1 MLVRLGV
8 VACLFWLHFAYATTL
23 KIINIVP
30 FGSSSVKIL
39 FNQEVKKFKEVSLKN
54 FKSYLELEAILTIP
68 KKHYQFSKQS
78 SITIAQF
85 SPKLARVVISHAPK
99 MTYEVKILKDKLYVS
114 IVEKKPLVRH
124 QMAPKPPKHHA
135 LKHPTPKPA
144 PKSIKKEAKEK
155 TPIKHAHSKHAHSPL
170 NERSAKK
177 EIPKKEIPKKEI
189 LKKEIL
195 KKEILKKEIPKK
207 EILKKEIPKKEILK
221 KEIPKKEIPKKEI
234 LKKEIL
240 KKEIL
245 KKEILKKEIP
255 KKEILKKEIPKKEI
269 LKKEIPKKEIPK
281 KEILKKEIPKKEILK
296 KEILKKEI
304 LKKEIPKKEILKK
317 EIPKK
322 EAENESKNQVFIA
335 EKNDTFIKTK
345 RKKHKKIVLDAGHGG
360 KDCGAMSANL
370 VCEKDIVLEVVKF
383 LHKELKK
390 RGYSVLLTRDKDIYI
405 DLVGRTE
412 LANRKSADLFISV
425 HANSIPK
432 HSTSNAHGIETYFL
446 STARSERARKVA
458 EQENKDDVNLM
469 DYFSKSLLLNSLNTQ
484 RLIVSNKLA
493 IDVQYGMLQS
503 IRKNYPDVV
512 DGGVREG
519 PFWVLAGALMPSILI
534 EIGYNSHAIESKR
547 IQSKPYQ
554 KILAK
559 GIADGI
565 DSFFSKND

>member
-30 FGSSSVKIL
+30 FGSSSVKMV
-39 FNQEVKKFKEVSLKN
+39 FNQEIKKFKEVSLKN
-54 FKSYLELEAILTIP
+54 FKSYLELEAVLTIP

-124 QMAPKPPKHHA
+124 KMAPKPPKHHA
-135 LKHPTPKPA
+135 LKHPTPKPT
-144 PKSIKKEAKEK
+144 PKPIKKETKEK
-155 TPIKHAHSKHAHSPL
+155 TPTKHARSKHTHSPL
-170 NERSAKK
+170 NERSV
-177 EIPKKEIPKKEI
+177 
-189 LKKEIL
+189 
-195 KKEILKKEIPKK
+195 
-207 EILKKEIPKKEILK
+207 
-221 KEIPKKEIPKKEI
+221 
-234 LKKEIL
+234 
-240 KKEIL
+240 
-245 KKEILKKEIP
+245 
-255 KKEILKKEIPKKEI
+255 
-269 LKKEIPKKEIPK
+269 
-281 KEILKKEIPKKEILK
+281 
-296 KEILKKEI
+296 
-304 LKKEIPKKEILKK
+304 KK

-322 EAENESKNQVFIA
+322 EAENESKNQVFIT

-412 LANRKSADLFISV
+412 LANKKSADLFISV

-432 HSTSNAHGIETYFL
+432 RSTSNAHGIETYFL

-503 IRKNYPDVV
+503 VRKNYPDVV

>member
-85 SPKLARVVISHAPK
+85 SPKLARVVISHALK

-114 IVEKKPLVRH
+114 IVEKKPLIRH
-124 QMAPKPPKHHA
+124 QMAPKPPKHRTLKHQTPHYA

-144 PKSIKKEAKEK
+144 PKSIKKEAKEVKEK
-155 TPIKHAHSKHAHSPL
+155 TPTKHAHSKHVHSQW
-170 NERSAKK
+170 NERGAKK

-189 LKKEIL
+189 
-195 KKEILKKEIPKK
+195 P
-207 EILKKEIPKKEILK
+207 K

-234 LKKEIL
+234 
-240 KKEIL
+240 
-245 KKEILKKEIP
+245 P
-255 KKEILKKEIPKKEI
+255 
-269 LKKEIPKKEIPK
+269 
-281 KEILKKEIPKKEILK
+281 
-296 KEILKKEI
+296 
-304 LKKEIPKKEILKK
+304 KK

-335 EKNDTFIKTK
+335 EKNDASIKTK
-345 RKKHKKIVLDAGHGG
+345 HKKHKKIVLDAGHGG

-390 RGYSVLLTRDKDIYI
+390 RGYNVLLTRDKDIYI
-405 DLVGRTE
+405 DLVARTE
-412 LANRKSADLFISV
+412 LANKKNADLFISV

-432 HSTSNAHGIETYFL
+432 RSTSNAHGIETYFL

-458 EQENKDDVNLM
+458 EQENKDNVNLM

>member
-8 VACLFWLHFAYATTL
+8 VACLFWLHYAYATTL

-54 FKSYLELEAILTIP
+54 FKSYLELEAVLTIP

-135 LKHPTPKPA
+135 LKHQTPKHA
-144 PKSIKKEAKEK
+144 PKPIKKEAKEIKEAKEK
-155 TPIKHAHSKHAHSPL
+155 TSIKHAHSKHAHSPL

-195 KKEILKKEIPKK
+195 KKET
-207 EILKKEIPKKEILK
+207 
-221 KEIPKKEIPKKEI
+221 
-234 LKKEIL
+234 
-240 KKEIL
+240 
-245 KKEILKKEIP
+245 
-255 KKEILKKEIPKKEI
+255 
-269 LKKEIPKKEIPK
+269 
-281 KEILKKEIPKKEILK
+281 
-296 KEILKKEI
+296 
-304 LKKEIPKKEILKK
+304 
-317 EIPKK
+317 
-322 EAENESKNQVFIA
+322 ENESKNQVFIA
-335 EKNDTFIKTK
+335 EKNDTLIKTK

>member
-1 MLVRLGV
+1 M
-8 VACLFWLHFAYATTL
+8 HFAYATTL

-30 FGSSSVKIL
+30 FGSSSVKIS
-39 FNQEVKKFKEVSLKN
+39 FNQEIKKFKEVSLKN

-114 IVEKKPLVRH
+114 IVEKKPLSRH

-144 PKSIKKEAKEK
+144 PKSIKKEAKEVKEK
-155 TPIKHAHSKHAHSPL
+155 TPTKHARSKHAHSQW

-189 LKKEIL
+189 
-195 KKEILKKEIPKK
+195 P
-207 EILKKEIPKKEILK
+207 K

-234 LKKEIL
+234 
-240 KKEIL
+240 
-245 KKEILKKEIP
+245 
-255 KKEILKKEIPKKEI
+255 
-269 LKKEIPKKEIPK
+269 
-281 KEILKKEIPKKEILK
+281 
-296 KEILKKEI
+296 
-304 LKKEIPKKEILKK
+304 
-317 EIPKK
+317 PKK
-322 EAENESKNQVFIA
+322 EAENEGKNQVFIA
-335 EKNDTFIKTK
+335 EKNDAFIKTK

-405 DLVGRTE
+405 DLVARTE
-412 LANRKSADLFISV
+412 LANKKSADLFISV

-432 HSTSNAHGIETYFL
+432 RSTSNAHGIETYFL

-458 EQENKDDVNLM
+458 EQENKDNVNLM

-503 IRKNYPDVV
+503 VRKNYPDVV

>member
-30 FGSSSVKIL
+30 FGSSSVRIS

-78 SITIAQF
+78 FITIAQF
-85 SPKLARVVISHAPK
+85 SPRLARVVISHAPK

-124 QMAPKPPKHHA
+124 QMALNPPKHHA
-135 LKHPTPKPA
+135 LKHPTPKPMHK
-144 PKSIKKEAKEK
+144 PIKKEIKEAKEK

-177 EIPKKEIPKKEI
+177 EI
-189 LKKEIL
+189 L
-195 KKEILKKEIPKK
+195 
-207 EILKKEIPKKEILK
+207 
-221 KEIPKKEIPKKEI
+221 
-234 LKKEIL
+234 
-240 KKEIL
+240 
-245 KKEILKKEIP
+245 
-255 KKEILKKEIPKKEI
+255 
-269 LKKEIPKKEIPK
+269 
-281 KEILKKEIPKKEILK
+281 
-296 KEILKKEI
+296 
-304 LKKEIPKKEILKK
+304 
-317 EIPKK
+317 KK

-335 EKNDTFIKTK
+335 EKKDTSIKTK

-405 DLVGRTE
+405 DLVARTE
-412 LANRKSADLFISV
+412 LANKKSADLFISV

-534 EIGYNSHAIESKR
+534 EIGYNSHAIESRR

>member
-30 FGSSSVKIL
+30 FGSRSVKIS
-39 FNQEVKKFKEVSLKN
+39 FNQEIKKFKEVSLKN

-114 IVEKKPLVRH
+114 IVEKKPLTRH
-124 QMAPKPPKHHA
+124 QMAPKPPKHRT

-144 PKSIKKEAKEK
+144 PKSIKKEAKEIKEK
-155 TPIKHAHSKHAHSPL
+155 TPTKHARSKHTHSQW
-170 NERSAKK
+170 NERSA
-177 EIPKKEIPKKEI
+177 
-189 LKKEIL
+189 
-195 KKEILKKEIPKK
+195 
-207 EILKKEIPKKEILK
+207 
-221 KEIPKKEIPKKEI
+221 
-234 LKKEIL
+234 
-240 KKEIL
+240 
-245 KKEILKKEIP
+245 
-255 KKEILKKEIPKKEI
+255 
-269 LKKEIPKKEIPK
+269 
-281 KEILKKEIPKKEILK
+281 
-296 KEILKKEI
+296 
-304 LKKEIPKKEILKK
+304 KK

-335 EKNDTFIKTK
+335 EKNDAFIKTK

-405 DLVGRTE
+405 DLVARTE
-412 LANRKSADLFISV
+412 LANKKSADLFISV

-432 HSTSNAHGIETYFL
+432 RSTSNAHGIETYFL

-458 EQENKDDVNLM
+458 EQENKDNVNLM

>member
-8 VACLFWLHFAYATTL
+8 VACLFWLHYAYATTL
-23 KIINIVP
+23 KITNVVP
-30 FGSSSVKIL
+30 FGSSSVKMV
-39 FNQEVKKFKEVSLKN
+39 FNQEIKKFKEVSLKN

-85 SPKLARVVISHAPK
+85 SPKLARVVIGYAPK
-99 MTYEVKILKDKLYVS
+99 MTYEVKILKDKLYIS
-114 IVEKKPLVRH
+114 IMEKKPLIRH
-124 QMAPKPPKHHA
+124 QITPKPPKHQTPRHQ
-135 LKHPTPKPA
+135 TPKPT

-155 TPIKHAHSKHAHSPL
+155 TPTKHAHSKHAHSPL

-177 EIPKKEIPKKEI
+177 EIPKKE
-189 LKKEIL
+189 
-195 KKEILKKEIPKK
+195 
-207 EILKKEIPKKEILK
+207 
-221 KEIPKKEIPKKEI
+221 
-234 LKKEIL
+234 
-240 KKEIL
+240 
-245 KKEILKKEIP
+245 
-255 KKEILKKEIPKKEI
+255 
-269 LKKEIPKKEIPK
+269 
-281 KEILKKEIPKKEILK
+281 
-296 KEILKKEI
+296 
-304 LKKEIPKKEILKK
+304 
-317 EIPKK
+317 
-322 EAENESKNQVFIA
+322 AENESKNQIFIA
-335 EKNDTFIKTK
+335 EKNDTWIKTK

-405 DLVGRTE
+405 DLVARTE
-412 LANRKSADLFISV
+412 LANKKGADLFISV

-432 HSTSNAHGIETYFL
+432 RSTSNAHGIETYFL

-469 DYFSKSLLLNSLNTQ
+469 DYFSKSLFLNSLNTQ

-503 IRKNYPDVV
+503 VRKNYPDVV

>member
-8 VACLFWLHFAYATTL
+8 VACLFWLHFACATTL
-23 KIINIVP
+23 KITNIVP

-99 MTYEVKILKDKLYVS
+99 MTYEIKILKDKLYVS
-114 IVEKKPLVRH
+114 IVEKKPLIRH
-124 QMAPKPPKHHA
+124 QMALKPPKHHA
-135 LKHPTPKPA
+135 LKHTTPKPTHK
-144 PKSIKKEAKEK
+144 PIKKEAKKSKETKEK
-155 TPIKHAHSKHAHSPL
+155 TPTKHAHSKHAHSPL

-177 EIPKKEIPKKEI
+177 EIPKKE
-189 LKKEIL
+189 
-195 KKEILKKEIPKK
+195 
-207 EILKKEIPKKEILK
+207 
-221 KEIPKKEIPKKEI
+221 
-234 LKKEIL
+234 
-240 KKEIL
+240 
-245 KKEILKKEIP
+245 
-255 KKEILKKEIPKKEI
+255 
-269 LKKEIPKKEIPK
+269 
-281 KEILKKEIPKKEILK
+281 
-296 KEILKKEI
+296 
-304 LKKEIPKKEILKK
+304 
-317 EIPKK
+317 
-322 EAENESKNQVFIA
+322 AENEGKNQVFIA

-412 LANRKSADLFISV
+412 LANKKSADLFISV

>member
-8 VACLFWLHFAYATTL
+8 VACLLWLHFAYATTL
-23 KIINIVP
+23 KITNIMP
-30 FGSSSVKIL
+30 FGSSSVKMV
-39 FNQEVKKFKEVSLKN
+39 FNQEVKKFKEVPLKN

-78 SITIAQF
+78 FITIAQF
-85 SPKLARVVISHAPK
+85 SPKLARVVIGYAPK

-114 IVEKKPLVRH
+114 IVEKKPLIRH
-124 QMAPKPPKHHA
+124 QMAPKSPKHHA
-135 LKHPTPKPA
+135 LKHQVPKPTPKP
-144 PKSIKKEAKEK
+144 IKKEAKKTKEK
-155 TPIKHAHSKHAHSPL
+155 TPTKHAHSKQTHSPL
-170 NERSAKK
+170 NERSPKK

-189 LKKEIL
+189 
-195 KKEILKKEIPKK
+195 P
-207 EILKKEIPKKEILK
+207 
-221 KEIPKKEIPKKEI
+221 
-234 LKKEIL
+234 
-240 KKEIL
+240 
-245 KKEILKKEIP
+245 
-255 KKEILKKEIPKKEI
+255 
-269 LKKEIPKKEIPK
+269 
-281 KEILKKEIPKKEILK
+281 
-296 KEILKKEI
+296 
-304 LKKEIPKKEILKK
+304 KK

-322 EAENESKNQVFIA
+322 EAENESKNQIFIT
-335 EKNDTFIKTK
+335 EKNDTWIKTK

-405 DLVGRTE
+405 DLVARTE
-412 LANRKSADLFISV
+412 LANKKSADLFISV

-432 HSTSNAHGIETYFL
+432 RSTSNAHGIETYFL

-469 DYFSKSLLLNSLNTQ
+469 DYFSKSLFLNSLNTQ

-503 IRKNYPDVV
+503 VRKNYPDVV

>member
-8 VACLFWLHFAYATTL
+8 VACLLWLHFAYATTL
-23 KIINIVP
+23 KITNIVP
-30 FGSSSVKIL
+30 FGSSSVKMV
-39 FNQEVKKFKEVSLKN
+39 FNQEIKKFKEVPLKN
-54 FKSYLELEAILTIP
+54 FKSYLELEAVLTIP

-78 SITIAQF
+78 FITIAQF
-85 SPKLARVVISHAPK
+85 SPKLARVVIGYAPK
-99 MTYEVKILKDKLYVS
+99 MTYEIKILKDKLYVS
-114 IVEKKPLVRH
+114 IVEKKPLSRH
-124 QMAPKPPKHHA
+124 QMALKPPKHHA
-135 LKHPTPKPA
+135 LKHTTPKLA
-144 PKSIKKEAKEK
+144 PKSIKKEAKKSKEAKEK
-155 TPIKHAHSKHAHSPL
+155 TPTKHAHSPL
-170 NERSAKK
+170 NERNAKK

-189 LKKEIL
+189 
-195 KKEILKKEIPKK
+195 P
-207 EILKKEIPKKEILK
+207 K

-234 LKKEIL
+234 
-240 KKEIL
+240 
-245 KKEILKKEIP
+245 P
-255 KKEILKKEIPKKEI
+255 
-269 LKKEIPKKEIPK
+269 
-281 KEILKKEIPKKEILK
+281 
-296 KEILKKEI
+296 
-304 LKKEIPKKEILKK
+304 KK

-405 DLVGRTE
+405 DLVARTE
-412 LANRKSADLFISV
+412 LANKKGADLFISV

-432 HSTSNAHGIETYFL
+432 RSTSNAHGIETYFL

-469 DYFSKSLLLNSLNTQ
+469 DYFSKSLFLNSLNTQ

-503 IRKNYPDVV
+503 VRKNYPDVV

>member
-1 MLVRLGV
+1 M
-8 VACLFWLHFAYATTL
+8 WLHFAYATTL
-23 KIINIVP
+23 KITNIVP

-39 FNQEVKKFKEVSLKN
+39 FNQEIKKFKEVPLKN
-54 FKSYLELEAILTIP
+54 FKSYLELEAVLTIP

-78 SITIAQF
+78 FITIAQF
-85 SPKLARVVISHAPK
+85 SPKLVRVVIGYAPK
-99 MTYEVKILKDKLYVS
+99 MTYEIKILKDKLYIS
-114 IVEKKPLVRH
+114 IVEKKPLIRH

-135 LKHPTPKPA
+135 LKHQTSKSTPKP
-144 PKSIKKEAKEK
+144 IKKEAKEAKEK
-155 TPIKHAHSKHAHSPL
+155 TTKHAHSKHAHSPL

-177 EIPKKEIPKKEI
+177 EIPKKE
-189 LKKEIL
+189 
-195 KKEILKKEIPKK
+195 
-207 EILKKEIPKKEILK
+207 
-221 KEIPKKEIPKKEI
+221 
-234 LKKEIL
+234 
-240 KKEIL
+240 
-245 KKEILKKEIP
+245 
-255 KKEILKKEIPKKEI
+255 
-269 LKKEIPKKEIPK
+269 
-281 KEILKKEIPKKEILK
+281 
-296 KEILKKEI
+296 
-304 LKKEIPKKEILKK
+304 
-317 EIPKK
+317 
-322 EAENESKNQVFIA
+322 AENESKNQVFIA
-335 EKNDTFIKTK
+335 EKNDAFSKTK

-405 DLVGRTE
+405 DLVARTE

-432 HSTSNAHGIETYFL
+432 RSTSNAHGIETYFL

>member
-30 FGSSSVKIL
+30 FGSSSVKIS

-114 IVEKKPLVRH
+114 IVEKKPLTRH
-124 QMAPKPPKHHA
+124 QMAPKP
-135 LKHPTPKPA
+135 LKHRTLKHQVLKPA
-144 PKSIKKEAKEK
+144 PKSIKKEAKEAKEK
-155 TPIKHAHSKHAHSPL
+155 TPTKHARSKHAHSQL

-189 LKKEIL
+189 
-195 KKEILKKEIPKK
+195 P
-207 EILKKEIPKKEILK
+207 K

-234 LKKEIL
+234 
-240 KKEIL
+240 
-245 KKEILKKEIP
+245 
-255 KKEILKKEIPKKEI
+255 
-269 LKKEIPKKEIPK
+269 PKKEIP
-281 KEILKKEIPKKEILK
+281 
-296 KEILKKEI
+296 
-304 LKKEIPKKEILKK
+304 KK

-335 EKNDTFIKTK
+335 EKNDAFIKPQ

-412 LANRKSADLFISV
+412 LANKKSADLFISV

-432 HSTSNAHGIETYFL
+432 RSTSNAHGIETYFL

-503 IRKNYPDVV
+503 VRKNYPDVV

>member
-8 VACLFWLHFAYATTL
+8 VACLLWLHFACATTL

-30 FGSSSVKIL
+30 FGSSSVKIS
-39 FNQEVKKFKEVSLKN
+39 FNQEVKKFKEVPLKN

-78 SITIAQF
+78 FITIAQF
-85 SPKLARVVISHAPK
+85 SPKLARVVIGYAPK
-99 MTYEVKILKDKLYVS
+99 MTYEIKILKDKLYVS
-114 IVEKKPLVRH
+114 IVEKKPLARH
-124 QMAPKPPKHHA
+124 QMVLKPPKHHA
-135 LKHPTPKPA
+135 LKHTTPKPTPKP
-144 PKSIKKEAKEK
+144 IKKEAKKSKETKEK

-189 LKKEIL
+189 
-195 KKEILKKEIPKK
+195 
-207 EILKKEIPKKEILK
+207 
-221 KEIPKKEIPKKEI
+221 
-234 LKKEIL
+234 
-240 KKEIL
+240 
-245 KKEILKKEIP
+245 
-255 KKEILKKEIPKKEI
+255 
-269 LKKEIPKKEIPK
+269 
-281 KEILKKEIPKKEILK
+281 
-296 KEILKKEI
+296 
-304 LKKEIPKKEILKK
+304 
-317 EIPKK
+317 PKK

-335 EKNDTFIKTK
+335 EKNDAFIKTK

-405 DLVGRTE
+405 DLVARTE
-412 LANRKSADLFISV
+412 LANKKGADLFISV

>member
-30 FGSSSVKIL
+30 FGSSSVKIS

-78 SITIAQF
+78 FITIAQF

-99 MTYEVKILKDKLYVS
+99 MTYEVKVLKDKLYVS
-114 IVEKKPLVRH
+114 VVEKKPLIRH
-124 QMAPKPPKHHA
+124 QMAPKTPKHHA

-155 TPIKHAHSKHAHSPL
+155 TLIKHARSKHVHSPL
-170 NERSAKK
+170 NERSA
-177 EIPKKEIPKKEI
+177 
-189 LKKEIL
+189 
-195 KKEILKKEIPKK
+195 
-207 EILKKEIPKKEILK
+207 
-221 KEIPKKEIPKKEI
+221 KKEI

-245 KKEILKKEIP
+245 KKEILKKEI
-255 KKEILKKEIPKKEI
+255 LKKEV
-269 LKKEIPKKEIPK
+269 
-281 KEILKKEIPKKEILK
+281 
-296 KEILKKEI
+296 
-304 LKKEIPKKEILKK
+304 
-317 EIPKK
+317 
-322 EAENESKNQVFIA
+322 ENESKNQVFIA
-335 EKNDTFIKTK
+335 EKNDAFIKTK

-390 RGYSVLLTRDKDIYI
+390 RGYSVLLTRDKDVYI
-405 DLVGRTE
+405 DLVARTE

-432 HSTSNAHGIETYFL
+432 RSTSNAHGIETYFL

-469 DYFSKSLLLNSLNTQ
+469 DYFSKSLFLNSLNTQ

>member
-23 KIINIVP
+23 KITNIVP
-30 FGSSSVKIL
+30 FGSSSVKVV
-39 FNQEVKKFKEVSLKN
+39 FNQEIKKFKEVPLKN
-54 FKSYLELEAILTIP
+54 FKSYLELEAVLTIP

-78 SITIAQF
+78 FITIAQF
-85 SPKLARVVISHAPK
+85 SPKLARVVIGYAPK
-99 MTYEVKILKDKLYVS
+99 MTYEIKILKDKLYVS
-114 IVEKKPLVRH
+114 IVEKKPLARH
-124 QMAPKPPKHHA
+124 QMVLKPPKHHA
-135 LKHPTPKPA
+135 LKHTTPKPTPKP
-144 PKSIKKEAKEK
+144 IKKEAKKSKETKEK

-189 LKKEIL
+189 
-195 KKEILKKEIPKK
+195 P
-207 EILKKEIPKKEILK
+207 K

-234 LKKEIL
+234 
-240 KKEIL
+240 
-245 KKEILKKEIP
+245 P
-255 KKEILKKEIPKKEI
+255 
-269 LKKEIPKKEIPK
+269 KKEIPKKEIPK
-281 KEILKKEIPKKEILK
+281 KE
-296 KEILKKEI
+296 
-304 LKKEIPKKEILKK
+304 
-317 EIPKK
+317 
-322 EAENESKNQVFIA
+322 AENEGKNPIFIA
-335 EKNDTFIKTK
+335 EKNETLIKTK

-405 DLVGRTE
+405 DLVARTE

-503 IRKNYPDVV
+503 VRKNYPDVV

>member
-1 MLVRLGV
+1 M
-8 VACLFWLHFAYATTL
+8 HFAYATTL

-114 IVEKKPLVRH
+114 IVEKKPLIRH
-124 QMAPKPPKHHA
+124 QMALKPPKHHA
-135 LKHPTPKPA
+135 LKHQTPKPV
-144 PKSIKKEAKEK
+144 PKSIKKEAKKSKETKEK
-155 TPIKHAHSKHAHSPL
+155 TPIKHVHSKHAHSPL
-170 NERSAKK
+170 NERSA
-177 EIPKKEIPKKEI
+177 
-189 LKKEIL
+189 
-195 KKEILKKEIPKK
+195 
-207 EILKKEIPKKEILK
+207 
-221 KEIPKKEIPKKEI
+221 
-234 LKKEIL
+234 
-240 KKEIL
+240 
-245 KKEILKKEIP
+245 
-255 KKEILKKEIPKKEI
+255 
-269 LKKEIPKKEIPK
+269 
-281 KEILKKEIPKKEILK
+281 
-296 KEILKKEI
+296 
-304 LKKEIPKKEILKK
+304 KK

-503 IRKNYPDVV
+503 VRKNYPDVV

>member
-8 VACLFWLHFAYATTL
+8 VACLLWLHFAYATTL
-23 KIINIVP
+23 KITNIVP
-30 FGSSSVKIL
+30 FGSSSVKVV
-39 FNQEVKKFKEVSLKN
+39 FNQEIKKFKEVSLKN

-135 LKHPTPKPA
+135 LKHQVLKPA
-144 PKSIKKEAKEK
+144 PKSIKKEIKETKEK
-155 TPIKHAHSKHAHSPL
+155 TPTKHARSKHAHPPL
-170 NERSAKK
+170 NERSA
-177 EIPKKEIPKKEI
+177 
-189 LKKEIL
+189 
-195 KKEILKKEIPKK
+195 
-207 EILKKEIPKKEILK
+207 
-221 KEIPKKEIPKKEI
+221 
-234 LKKEIL
+234 
-240 KKEIL
+240 
-245 KKEILKKEIP
+245 
-255 KKEILKKEIPKKEI
+255 
-269 LKKEIPKKEIPK
+269 
-281 KEILKKEIPKKEILK
+281 
-296 KEILKKEI
+296 
-304 LKKEIPKKEILKK
+304 KK

-335 EKNDTFIKTK
+335 EKNDAFIKTK

-412 LANRKSADLFISV
+412 LANKKGADLFISV

-503 IRKNYPDVV
+503 VRKNYPDVV

-554 KILAK
+554 KILAN

>member
-1 MLVRLGV
+1 M
-8 VACLFWLHFAYATTL
+8 HFAYATTL

-30 FGSSSVKIL
+30 FGSSSVKIS
-39 FNQEVKKFKEVSLKN
+39 FNQEIKKFKEVSLKN

-99 MTYEVKILKDKLYVS
+99 MTYEIKILKDKLYVS
-114 IVEKKPLVRH
+114 IVEKKPLAKH
-124 QMAPKPPKHHA
+124 QMVPKPPKHHA
-135 LKHPTPKPA
+135 LKHPTSKPA
-144 PKSIKKEAKEK
+144 PKSIKKEAKEVKEK
-155 TPIKHAHSKHAHSPL
+155 TPTKHARSKHTHSPL

-177 EIPKKEIPKKEI
+177 EI
-189 LKKEIL
+189 L
-195 KKEILKKEIPKK
+195 
-207 EILKKEIPKKEILK
+207 
-221 KEIPKKEIPKKEI
+221 
-234 LKKEIL
+234 
-240 KKEIL
+240 
-245 KKEILKKEIP
+245 
-255 KKEILKKEIPKKEI
+255 
-269 LKKEIPKKEIPK
+269 
-281 KEILKKEIPKKEILK
+281 
-296 KEILKKEI
+296 
-304 LKKEIPKKEILKK
+304 
-317 EIPKK
+317 KK
-322 EAENESKNQVFIA
+322 EAENEGKNQVFIA
-335 EKNDTFIKTK
+335 EKNDAFIKTK

-405 DLVGRTE
+405 DLVARTE
-412 LANRKSADLFISV
+412 LANKKSADLFISV

-432 HSTSNAHGIETYFL
+432 RSTSNAHGIETYFL

-458 EQENKDDVNLM
+458 EQENKDNVNLM

>member
-1 MLVRLGV
+1 M
-8 VACLFWLHFAYATTL
+8 HFAYATTL

-30 FGSSSVKIL
+30 FGSSSVKIS
-39 FNQEVKKFKEVSLKN
+39 FNQEIKKFKEVSLKN

-85 SPKLARVVISHAPK
+85 NPKLARVVISHAPK

-114 IVEKKPLVRH
+114 IVEKKPLTRH

-135 LKHPTPKPA
+135 LKYPTPKPA
-144 PKSIKKEAKEK
+144 PKSIKKEAKEIKEK
-155 TPIKHAHSKHAHSPL
+155 TPTKHARSKHVHSQW
-170 NERSAKK
+170 NERSA
-177 EIPKKEIPKKEI
+177 
-189 LKKEIL
+189 
-195 KKEILKKEIPKK
+195 
-207 EILKKEIPKKEILK
+207 
-221 KEIPKKEIPKKEI
+221 
-234 LKKEIL
+234 
-240 KKEIL
+240 
-245 KKEILKKEIP
+245 
-255 KKEILKKEIPKKEI
+255 
-269 LKKEIPKKEIPK
+269 
-281 KEILKKEIPKKEILK
+281 
-296 KEILKKEI
+296 
-304 LKKEIPKKEILKK
+304 KK

-335 EKNDTFIKTK
+335 EKNDASIKTK

-405 DLVGRTE
+405 DLVARTE
-412 LANRKSADLFISV
+412 LANKKSADLFISV

-432 HSTSNAHGIETYFL
+432 RSTSNAHGIETYFL

-458 EQENKDDVNLM
+458 EQENKDNVNLM

-503 IRKNYPDVV
+503 VRKNYPDVV

>member
-8 VACLFWLHFAYATTL
+8 VACLLWLHFACATTL

-30 FGSSSVKIL
+30 FGSSSVKIV

-85 SPKLARVVISHAPK
+85 SSKLARVVISHAPK

-124 QMAPKPPKHHA
+124 QMVPKPPKHHT
-135 LKHPTPKPA
+135 LKHQVLKPA
-144 PKSIKKEAKEK
+144 PKSIKREAKEAKEK
-155 TPIKHAHSKHAHSPL
+155 TPTKHARSKHAHPPL
-170 NERSAKK
+170 NERRAKK

-189 LKKEIL
+189 
-195 KKEILKKEIPKK
+195 
-207 EILKKEIPKKEILK
+207 
-221 KEIPKKEIPKKEI
+221 PKKEIP
-234 LKKEIL
+234 
-240 KKEIL
+240 
-245 KKEILKKEIP
+245 
-255 KKEILKKEIPKKEI
+255 
-269 LKKEIPKKEIPK
+269 
-281 KEILKKEIPKKEILK
+281 
-296 KEILKKEI
+296 
-304 LKKEIPKKEILKK
+304 KK

-335 EKNDTFIKTK
+335 EKNDTFIKIK

-405 DLVGRTE
+405 DLVARTE
-412 LANRKSADLFISV
+412 LANKKSADLFISV

>member
-1 MLVRLGV
+1 M
-8 VACLFWLHFAYATTL
+8 HFAYATTL

-30 FGSSSVKIL
+30 FGSSSVKIS
-39 FNQEVKKFKEVSLKN
+39 FNQEIKKFKEVSLKN

-114 IVEKKPLVRH
+114 IVEKKPLSRH

-135 LKHPTPKPA
+135 LKHQAPKHA

-155 TPIKHAHSKHAHSPL
+155 TPTKPTKHACSKHAHSQW

-177 EIPKKEIPKKEI
+177 EIPKKEIP
-189 LKKEIL
+189 
-195 KKEILKKEIPKK
+195 
-207 EILKKEIPKKEILK
+207 
-221 KEIPKKEIPKKEI
+221 
-234 LKKEIL
+234 
-240 KKEIL
+240 
-245 KKEILKKEIP
+245 
-255 KKEILKKEIPKKEI
+255 
-269 LKKEIPKKEIPK
+269 
-281 KEILKKEIPKKEILK
+281 
-296 KEILKKEI
+296 
-304 LKKEIPKKEILKK
+304 KK

-405 DLVGRTE
+405 DLVARTE
-412 LANRKSADLFISV
+412 LANKKSADLFISV

-432 HSTSNAHGIETYFL
+432 RSTSNAHGIETYFL

-458 EQENKDDVNLM
+458 EQENKDNVNLM

-503 IRKNYPDVV
+503 VRKNYPDVV

>member
-1 MLVRLGV
+1 M
-8 VACLFWLHFAYATTL
+8 HFAYATTL

-30 FGSSSVKIL
+30 FGSSSVKIS
-39 FNQEVKKFKEVSLKN
+39 FNQEIKKFKEVSLKN

-85 SPKLARVVISHAPK
+85 NPKLARVVISHAPK

-114 IVEKKPLVRH
+114 IVEKKPLSRH
-124 QMAPKPPKHHA
+124 QMAPKPPKHQT
-135 LKHPTPKPA
+135 LKHQAPKPA
-144 PKSIKKEAKEK
+144 PKSIKKEAKEAKEK
-155 TPIKHAHSKHAHSPL
+155 TPTKHARSKHTHSQL
-170 NERSAKK
+170 NERSA
-177 EIPKKEIPKKEI
+177 
-189 LKKEIL
+189 
-195 KKEILKKEIPKK
+195 
-207 EILKKEIPKKEILK
+207 
-221 KEIPKKEIPKKEI
+221 
-234 LKKEIL
+234 
-240 KKEIL
+240 
-245 KKEILKKEIP
+245 
-255 KKEILKKEIPKKEI
+255 
-269 LKKEIPKKEIPK
+269 
-281 KEILKKEIPKKEILK
+281 
-296 KEILKKEI
+296 
-304 LKKEIPKKEILKK
+304 KK

-345 RKKHKKIVLDAGHGG
+345 HKKHKKIVLDAGHGG

-405 DLVGRTE
+405 DLVARTE
-412 LANRKSADLFISV
+412 LANKKSADLFISV

-432 HSTSNAHGIETYFL
+432 RSTSNAHGIETYFL

-458 EQENKDDVNLM
+458 EQENKDNVNLM

-503 IRKNYPDVV
+503 VRKNYPDVV

>member
-30 FGSSSVKIL
+30 FGSSSVKIS
-39 FNQEVKKFKEVSLKN
+39 FNQEIKKFKEVSLKN
-54 FKSYLELEAILTIP
+54 FKSYLEIEAILTIP

-85 SPKLARVVISHAPK
+85 SPKLVRVVISHAPK

-114 IVEKKPLVRH
+114 IVEKKPLTRH
-124 QMAPKPPKHHA
+124 QIAPKPPKHHA
-135 LKHPTPKPA
+135 LKHPTPKLA
-144 PKSIKKEAKEK
+144 PKSIKKEVKEIKEK
-155 TPIKHAHSKHAHSPL
+155 TPTKHARSKHTHSQL
-170 NERSAKK
+170 NERSTKK

-189 LKKEIL
+189 
-195 KKEILKKEIPKK
+195 P
-207 EILKKEIPKKEILK
+207 K
-221 KEIPKKEIPKKEI
+221 KEIPKKEIP
-234 LKKEIL
+234 
-240 KKEIL
+240 
-245 KKEILKKEIP
+245 
-255 KKEILKKEIPKKEI
+255 
-269 LKKEIPKKEIPK
+269 
-281 KEILKKEIPKKEILK
+281 
-296 KEILKKEI
+296 
-304 LKKEIPKKEILKK
+304 KK

-405 DLVGRTE
+405 DLVARTE
-412 LANRKSADLFISV
+412 LANKKSADLFISV

-432 HSTSNAHGIETYFL
+432 RSTSNAHGIETYFL

-458 EQENKDDVNLM
+458 EQENKDNVNLM

>member
-30 FGSSSVKIL
+30 FGSNSVRIS
-39 FNQEVKKFKEVSLKN
+39 FNQKVKKFKEVPLKN

-114 IVEKKPLVRH
+114 IVEKKPLNKH
-124 QMAPKPPKHHA
+124 QMVPNPPKHHA

-155 TPIKHAHSKHAHSPL
+155 TPTKHAHSKHAHSPL
-170 NERSAKK
+170 NERNAKK

-189 LKKEIL
+189 
-195 KKEILKKEIPKK
+195 P
-207 EILKKEIPKKEILK
+207 
-221 KEIPKKEIPKKEI
+221 
-234 LKKEIL
+234 
-240 KKEIL
+240 
-245 KKEILKKEIP
+245 
-255 KKEILKKEIPKKEI
+255 
-269 LKKEIPKKEIPK
+269 
-281 KEILKKEIPKKEILK
+281 
-296 KEILKKEI
+296 
-304 LKKEIPKKEILKK
+304 KK

-322 EAENESKNQVFIA
+322 EAENEGKNQVFIA
-335 EKNDTFIKTK
+335 EKNDVFIKTK

-405 DLVGRTE
+405 DLVARTE
-412 LANRKSADLFISV
+412 LANKKSADLFISV

-432 HSTSNAHGIETYFL
+432 RSTSNAHGIETYFL

-469 DYFSKSLLLNSLNTQ
+469 DYFSRSLLLNSLNTQ

>member
-8 VACLFWLHFAYATTL
+8 VACLFWLHFACATTL

-30 FGSSSVKIL
+30 FGSSSVKIS
-39 FNQEVKKFKEVSLKN
+39 FNQEIKKFKEVSLKN

-78 SITIAQF
+78 SITIVQF

-99 MTYEVKILKDKLYVS
+99 MTYEIKILKDKLYVS
-114 IVEKKPLVRH
+114 IVEKKPLSRH
-124 QMAPKPPKHHA
+124 QMAPKPPKHHV

-144 PKSIKKEAKEK
+144 PKSIKKEAKEIKEK
-155 TPIKHAHSKHAHSPL
+155 TPTKHARSKHTHSQL

-177 EIPKKEIPKKEI
+177 EIPKKE
-189 LKKEIL
+189 
-195 KKEILKKEIPKK
+195 
-207 EILKKEIPKKEILK
+207 
-221 KEIPKKEIPKKEI
+221 
-234 LKKEIL
+234 
-240 KKEIL
+240 
-245 KKEILKKEIP
+245 
-255 KKEILKKEIPKKEI
+255 
-269 LKKEIPKKEIPK
+269 
-281 KEILKKEIPKKEILK
+281 
-296 KEILKKEI
+296 
-304 LKKEIPKKEILKK
+304 
-317 EIPKK
+317 
-322 EAENESKNQVFIA
+322 AENEGKNQVFIA
-335 EKNDTFIKTK
+335 EKNDAFIKTK

-405 DLVGRTE
+405 DLVARTE
-412 LANRKSADLFISV
+412 LANKKSADLFISV

-432 HSTSNAHGIETYFL
+432 RSTSNAHGIETYFL

-458 EQENKDDVNLM
+458 EQENKDNVNLM

-493 IDVQYGMLQS
+493 IDVQYGMLQR

>member
-8 VACLFWLHFAYATTL
+8 VACLLWLHFAYATTL
-23 KIINIVP
+23 KITNIVP
-30 FGSSSVKIL
+30 FGSSSVKMV
-39 FNQEVKKFKEVSLKN
+39 FNQEIKKFKEVPLKN
-54 FKSYLELEAILTIP
+54 FKSYLELEAVLTIP

-85 SPKLARVVISHAPK
+85 SPKLARVVIGYAPK
-99 MTYEVKILKDKLYVS
+99 MTYEIKILKDKLYVS
-114 IVEKKPLVRH
+114 IVEKKPLIRH
-124 QMAPKPPKHHA
+124 QMTPKPPKHHA
-135 LKHPTPKPA
+135 LKHTTPKPA
-144 PKSIKKEAKEK
+144 PKPIKKEAKKSQETKEK
-155 TPIKHAHSKHAHSPL
+155 TPTKHAHSKHAHSPL
-170 NERSAKK
+170 NERNA
-177 EIPKKEIPKKEI
+177 
-189 LKKEIL
+189 
-195 KKEILKKEIPKK
+195 
-207 EILKKEIPKKEILK
+207 
-221 KEIPKKEIPKKEI
+221 
-234 LKKEIL
+234 
-240 KKEIL
+240 
-245 KKEILKKEIP
+245 
-255 KKEILKKEIPKKEI
+255 
-269 LKKEIPKKEIPK
+269 
-281 KEILKKEIPKKEILK
+281 
-296 KEILKKEI
+296 
-304 LKKEIPKKEILKK
+304 KK

-405 DLVGRTE
+405 DLVARTE
-412 LANRKSADLFISV
+412 LANKKGADLFISV

-432 HSTSNAHGIETYFL
+432 RSTSNAHGIETYFL

-458 EQENKDDVNLM
+458 EQENKDNVNLM
-469 DYFSKSLLLNSLNTQ
+469 DYFSKSLFLNSLNTQ

-503 IRKNYPDVV
+503 VRKNYPDVV

>member
-23 KIINIVP
+23 KITNIVP
-30 FGSSSVKIL
+30 FGSSSVKMV
-39 FNQEVKKFKEVSLKN
+39 FNQEIKKFKEVPLKN

-78 SITIAQF
+78 FITIAQF
-85 SPKLARVVISHAPK
+85 SPKLARVVIGYAPK

-114 IVEKKPLVRH
+114 IVEKKPLIRH
-124 QMAPKPPKHHA
+124 QMVLKPPKHHA
-135 LKHPTPKPA
+135 LKHQTPKPA
-144 PKSIKKEAKEK
+144 PKPIKKEAKKSKETKEK
-155 TPIKHAHSKHAHSPL
+155 TPTKHVHSKHVHSPL

-189 LKKEIL
+189 
-195 KKEILKKEIPKK
+195 P
-207 EILKKEIPKKEILK
+207 
-221 KEIPKKEIPKKEI
+221 
-234 LKKEIL
+234 
-240 KKEIL
+240 
-245 KKEILKKEIP
+245 
-255 KKEILKKEIPKKEI
+255 
-269 LKKEIPKKEIPK
+269 
-281 KEILKKEIPKKEILK
+281 
-296 KEILKKEI
+296 
-304 LKKEIPKKEILKK
+304 KK

-405 DLVGRTE
+405 DLVARTE
-412 LANRKSADLFISV
+412 LANKKGADLFISV

-432 HSTSNAHGIETYFL
+432 RSTSNAHGIETYFL

-469 DYFSKSLLLNSLNTQ
+469 DYFSKSLFLNSLNTQ

-493 IDVQYGMLQS
+493 IDVQYGMLQGV
-503 IRKNYPDVV
+503 RKNYPDVV

>member
-8 VACLFWLHFAYATTL
+8 VACLFWLHFACATTL

-30 FGSSSVKIL
+30 FGSSSVKIS
-39 FNQEVKKFKEVSLKN
+39 FNQEIKKFKEVSLKN

-124 QMAPKPPKHHA
+124 QMAPKHQALKPPKHHA
-135 LKHPTPKPA
+135 LKHQVLKPA
-144 PKSIKKEAKEK
+144 PKPVKKEIKEAKEVKEK
-155 TPIKHAHSKHAHSPL
+155 TPTKHARSKHAHSQW

-189 LKKEIL
+189 
-195 KKEILKKEIPKK
+195 P
-207 EILKKEIPKKEILK
+207 
-221 KEIPKKEIPKKEI
+221 
-234 LKKEIL
+234 
-240 KKEIL
+240 
-245 KKEILKKEIP
+245 
-255 KKEILKKEIPKKEI
+255 
-269 LKKEIPKKEIPK
+269 
-281 KEILKKEIPKKEILK
+281 
-296 KEILKKEI
+296 
-304 LKKEIPKKEILKK
+304 KK

-335 EKNDTFIKTK
+335 EKNDAFIKTK

-405 DLVGRTE
+405 DLVARTE
-412 LANRKSADLFISV
+412 LANKKSADLFISV

-432 HSTSNAHGIETYFL
+432 RSTSNAHGIETYFL

-503 IRKNYPDVV
+503 VRKNYPDVV

>member
-8 VACLFWLHFAYATTL
+8 VACLLWLHFACATTL
-23 KIINIVP
+23 KITNIVP

-39 FNQEVKKFKEVSLKN
+39 FNQEIKKFKEVPLKN

-78 SITIAQF
+78 FITIAQF
-85 SPKLARVVISHAPK
+85 SPKLARVVIGYAPK
-99 MTYEVKILKDKLYVS
+99 MTYEIKTLKDKLYVS
-114 IVEKKPLVRH
+114 IVEKKPLSRH

-135 LKHPTPKPA
+135 LKHTTPKPTPKP
-144 PKSIKKEAKEK
+144 IKKEAKKSKETKEK

-189 LKKEIL
+189 
-195 KKEILKKEIPKK
+195 P
-207 EILKKEIPKKEILK
+207 K

-234 LKKEIL
+234 
-240 KKEIL
+240 
-245 KKEILKKEIP
+245 P
-255 KKEILKKEIPKKEI
+255 
-269 LKKEIPKKEIPK
+269 KKEIPKKEIPK
-281 KEILKKEIPKKEILK
+281 KEE
-296 KEILKKEI
+296 
-304 LKKEIPKKEILKK
+304 
-317 EIPKK
+317 
-322 EAENESKNQVFIA
+322 ENESKNQVFIA
-335 EKNDTFIKTK
+335 EKNDTIIKTK

-405 DLVGRTE
+405 DLVARTE
-412 LANRKSADLFISV
+412 LANKKSADLFISV
-425 HANSIPK
+425 HANSVPK
-432 HSTSNAHGIETYFL
+432 RSTSNAHGIETYFL

>member
-1 MLVRLGV
+1 M
-8 VACLFWLHFAYATTL
+8 HFAYATTL

-30 FGSSSVKIL
+30 FGSSSVKIS
-39 FNQEVKKFKEVSLKN
+39 FNQEIKKFKEVSLKN

-78 SITIAQF
+78 SITIVQF

-114 IVEKKPLVRH
+114 IVEKKPLIRH
-124 QMAPKPPKHHA
+124 QMAPKPPKHRT

-144 PKSIKKEAKEK
+144 PKSIKKEIKEVKEK
-155 TPIKHAHSKHAHSPL
+155 TPTKHARSKHMHSQW
-170 NERSAKK
+170 NERSA
-177 EIPKKEIPKKEI
+177 
-189 LKKEIL
+189 
-195 KKEILKKEIPKK
+195 
-207 EILKKEIPKKEILK
+207 
-221 KEIPKKEIPKKEI
+221 
-234 LKKEIL
+234 
-240 KKEIL
+240 
-245 KKEILKKEIP
+245 
-255 KKEILKKEIPKKEI
+255 
-269 LKKEIPKKEIPK
+269 
-281 KEILKKEIPKKEILK
+281 
-296 KEILKKEI
+296 
-304 LKKEIPKKEILKK
+304 KK

-335 EKNDTFIKTK
+335 EKNDASIKTK

-383 LHKELKK
+383 LHKDLKK

-405 DLVGRTE
+405 DLVARTE
-412 LANRKSADLFISV
+412 LANKKSADLFISV

-432 HSTSNAHGIETYFL
+432 RSTSNAHGIETYFL

-458 EQENKDDVNLM
+458 EQENKDNVNLM

>member
-1 MLVRLGV
+1 MRLGV
-8 VACLFWLHFAYATTL
+8 VACLFWLHFACATTL

-30 FGSSSVKIL
+30 FGSSSVKIS
-39 FNQEVKKFKEVSLKN
+39 FNQEVKKFKEISLKN

-99 MTYEVKILKDKLYVS
+99 MTYEIKILKDKLYVS
-114 IVEKKPLVRH
+114 IVEKKPLIRH
-124 QMAPKPPKHHA
+124 QMVLKPPKHHA
-135 LKHPTPKPA
+135 LKHTTPKPTPKP
-144 PKSIKKEAKEK
+144 IKKEAKKSKETKEK
-155 TPIKHAHSKHAHSPL
+155 TPIKHARSKHAHSPL

-177 EIPKKEIPKKEI
+177 EI
-189 LKKEIL
+189 L
-195 KKEILKKEIPKK
+195 
-207 EILKKEIPKKEILK
+207 
-221 KEIPKKEIPKKEI
+221 
-234 LKKEIL
+234 
-240 KKEIL
+240 
-245 KKEILKKEIP
+245 
-255 KKEILKKEIPKKEI
+255 
-269 LKKEIPKKEIPK
+269 
-281 KEILKKEIPKKEILK
+281 
-296 KEILKKEI
+296 
-304 LKKEIPKKEILKK
+304 KKEILKK

-335 EKNDTFIKTK
+335 EKNETLIKTK

-405 DLVGRTE
+405 DLVARTE
-412 LANRKSADLFISV
+412 LANKKSADLFISV

-503 IRKNYPDVV
+503 VRKNYPDVV

>member
-1 MLVRLGV
+1 M
-8 VACLFWLHFAYATTL
+8 HFACATTL

-30 FGSSSVKIL
+30 FGSSSVKIS
-39 FNQEVKKFKEVSLKN
+39 FNQEIKKFKEVSLKN

-85 SPKLARVVISHAPK
+85 SPKLARVVISYAPK

-114 IVEKKPLVRH
+114 IVEKKPLSRH

-144 PKSIKKEAKEK
+144 PKSIKKEAKEVKEK
-155 TPIKHAHSKHAHSPL
+155 TPTKHARSKHAHSQL

-177 EIPKKEIPKKEI
+177 EIPKKE
-189 LKKEIL
+189 
-195 KKEILKKEIPKK
+195 
-207 EILKKEIPKKEILK
+207 
-221 KEIPKKEIPKKEI
+221 
-234 LKKEIL
+234 
-240 KKEIL
+240 
-245 KKEILKKEIP
+245 
-255 KKEILKKEIPKKEI
+255 
-269 LKKEIPKKEIPK
+269 
-281 KEILKKEIPKKEILK
+281 
-296 KEILKKEI
+296 
-304 LKKEIPKKEILKK
+304 
-317 EIPKK
+317 
-322 EAENESKNQVFIA
+322 AENEGKNQVFIA
-335 EKNDTFIKTK
+335 EKNDAFIKTK

-405 DLVGRTE
+405 DLVARTE
-412 LANRKSADLFISV
+412 LANKKSADLFISV

-469 DYFSKSLLLNSLNTQ
+469 DYFSKSLFLNSLNTQ

-503 IRKNYPDVV
+503 VRKNYPDVV

>member
-23 KIINIVP
+23 KITNIVP
-30 FGSSSVKIL
+30 FGSSSVKVV
-39 FNQEVKKFKEVSLKN
+39 FNQEIKKFKEVPLKN

-78 SITIAQF
+78 FITIAQF
-85 SPKLARVVISHAPK
+85 SPKLARVVIGYAPK
-99 MTYEVKILKDKLYVS
+99 MTYEVKILKDKLYIS
-114 IVEKKPLVRH
+114 IVEKKPLIRH
-124 QMAPKPPKHHA
+124 QMTPKPPKHHA
-135 LKHPTPKPA
+135 LKHTTPKPTPKP
-144 PKSIKKEAKEK
+144 IKKEAKKSKETKEK
-155 TPIKHAHSKHAHSPL
+155 TLIKHAHSKHAHSPL

-195 KKEILKKEIPKK
+195 KKEILKKEI
-207 EILKKEIPKKEILK
+207 
-221 KEIPKKEIPKKEI
+221 

-240 KKEIL
+240 
-245 KKEILKKEIP
+245 
-255 KKEILKKEIPKKEI
+255 
-269 LKKEIPKKEIPK
+269 
-281 KEILKKEIPKKEILK
+281 
-296 KEILKKEI
+296 
-304 LKKEIPKKEILKK
+304 
-317 EIPKK
+317 KK

-405 DLVGRTE
+405 DLVARTE
-412 LANRKSADLFISV
+412 LANKKGADLFISV

-469 DYFSKSLLLNSLNTQ
+469 DYFSKSLFLNSLNTQ

-503 IRKNYPDVV
+503 VRKNYPDVV

>member
-1 MLVRLGV
+1 MLVKLGV

-23 KIINIVP
+23 KITNIVP
-30 FGSSSVKIL
+30 FGSSSVKIS
-39 FNQEVKKFKEVSLKN
+39 FNQEIKKFKEVSLKN

-78 SITIAQF
+78 SIAIAQF
-85 SPKLARVVISHAPK
+85 SPKLARVVISYAPK
-99 MTYEVKILKDKLYVS
+99 MTYEVKILKNNLYVS
-114 IVEKKPLVRH
+114 IVEKKPLSRH

-135 LKHPTPKPA
+135 LKHQILKPA
-144 PKSIKKEAKEK
+144 PKPIKKEAKEK
-155 TPIKHAHSKHAHSPL
+155 TPTKHAHSQW

-189 LKKEIL
+189 
-195 KKEILKKEIPKK
+195 P
-207 EILKKEIPKKEILK
+207 K
-221 KEIPKKEIPKKEI
+221 KEIPKKEIP
-234 LKKEIL
+234 
-240 KKEIL
+240 
-245 KKEILKKEIP
+245 
-255 KKEILKKEIPKKEI
+255 
-269 LKKEIPKKEIPK
+269 
-281 KEILKKEIPKKEILK
+281 
-296 KEILKKEI
+296 
-304 LKKEIPKKEILKK
+304 KK

-335 EKNDTFIKTK
+335 EKKDTSIKTK

-405 DLVGRTE
+405 DLVARTE
-412 LANRKSADLFISV
+412 LANKKNADLFISV

-469 DYFSKSLLLNSLNTQ
+469 DYFSKSLFLNSLNTQ

>member
-8 VACLFWLHFAYATTL
+8 VACLFWLHYAYATTL
-23 KIINIVP
+23 KITNIVP
-30 FGSSSVKIL
+30 FGSSSVKMV
-39 FNQEVKKFKEVSLKN
+39 FNQEIKKFKEVPLKN
-54 FKSYLELEAILTIP
+54 FKSYLELEAVLTIP

-78 SITIAQF
+78 FITIAQF
-85 SPKLARVVISHAPK
+85 SPKLARVVIGYDPK

-114 IVEKKPLVRH
+114 IMEKKPLIKH
-124 QMAPKPPKHHA
+124 QMTPKPPKHHA
-135 LKHPTPKPA
+135 FKHTTPKPA
-144 PKSIKKEAKEK
+144 PKSIKKEAKKTKEK
-155 TPIKHAHSKHAHSPL
+155 TPTKHAHSKHAHSPL

-177 EIPKKEIPKKEI
+177 EIPKKE
-189 LKKEIL
+189 
-195 KKEILKKEIPKK
+195 
-207 EILKKEIPKKEILK
+207 
-221 KEIPKKEIPKKEI
+221 
-234 LKKEIL
+234 
-240 KKEIL
+240 
-245 KKEILKKEIP
+245 
-255 KKEILKKEIPKKEI
+255 
-269 LKKEIPKKEIPK
+269 
-281 KEILKKEIPKKEILK
+281 
-296 KEILKKEI
+296 
-304 LKKEIPKKEILKK
+304 
-317 EIPKK
+317 
-322 EAENESKNQVFIA
+322 AENESKNQIFIA
-335 EKNDTFIKTK
+335 EKNDTWIKTK

-405 DLVGRTE
+405 DLVARTE
-412 LANRKSADLFISV
+412 LANKKSADLFISV

-432 HSTSNAHGIETYFL
+432 RSTSNAHGIETYFL

-469 DYFSKSLLLNSLNTQ
+469 DYFSKSLFLNSLNTQ

-493 IDVQYGMLQS
+493 IDVQYGVLQS
-503 IRKNYPDVV
+503 VRKNYPDVV

>member
-1 MLVRLGV
+1 M
-8 VACLFWLHFAYATTL
+8 WLHFACATTL

-30 FGSSSVKIL
+30 FGSSSVKVV
-39 FNQEVKKFKEVSLKN
+39 FNQEIKKFKEVPLKN
-54 FKSYLELEAILTIP
+54 FKSYLELEAVLTIP

-85 SPKLARVVISHAPK
+85 SPKLARVVIGYAPK
-99 MTYEVKILKDKLYVS
+99 MTYEIKVLKDKLYIS
-114 IVEKKPLVRH
+114 IVEKKPLIRH
-124 QMAPKPPKHHA
+124 QMVLKPPKHHA
-135 LKHPTPKPA
+135 LKHTTPKPTPKP
-144 PKSIKKEAKEK
+144 IKKEAKKSKETKGK
-155 TPIKHAHSKHAHSPL
+155 TPIKHARSKHAHSPL
-170 NERSAKK
+170 NERSA
-177 EIPKKEIPKKEI
+177 
-189 LKKEIL
+189 
-195 KKEILKKEIPKK
+195 
-207 EILKKEIPKKEILK
+207 
-221 KEIPKKEIPKKEI
+221 
-234 LKKEIL
+234 
-240 KKEIL
+240 
-245 KKEILKKEIP
+245 
-255 KKEILKKEIPKKEI
+255 
-269 LKKEIPKKEIPK
+269 
-281 KEILKKEIPKKEILK
+281 
-296 KEILKKEI
+296 
-304 LKKEIPKKEILKK
+304 KK

-405 DLVGRTE
+405 DLVARTE

-469 DYFSKSLLLNSLNTQ
+469 DYFSKSLFLNSLNTQ

-503 IRKNYPDVV
+503 VRKNYPDVV

>member
-8 VACLFWLHFAYATTL
+8 VACLFWLHFAYAATL

-54 FKSYLELEAILTIP
+54 FKSYLELGAILTIP

-99 MTYEVKILKDKLYVS
+99 MTYEVKVLKDKLYVS
-114 IVEKKPLVRH
+114 IVEKKPLIRR
-124 QMAPKPPKHHA
+124 QMAPNPPKHHA
-135 LKHPTPKPA
+135 QKHPTPKPT
-144 PKSIKKEAKEK
+144 PKPIKKEIKEAKEK
-155 TPIKHAHSKHAHSPL
+155 TPTKHARSKHAHSPL
-170 NERSAKK
+170 NERSA
-177 EIPKKEIPKKEI
+177 KKEI

-195 KKEILKKEIPKK
+195 KKEILKKE
-207 EILKKEIPKKEILK
+207 
-221 KEIPKKEIPKKEI
+221 
-234 LKKEIL
+234 
-240 KKEIL
+240 
-245 KKEILKKEIP
+245 
-255 KKEILKKEIPKKEI
+255 
-269 LKKEIPKKEIPK
+269 
-281 KEILKKEIPKKEILK
+281 
-296 KEILKKEI
+296 
-304 LKKEIPKKEILKK
+304 
-317 EIPKK
+317 
-322 EAENESKNQVFIA
+322 AENEGKNQVFIA
-335 EKNDTFIKTK
+335 EKKDTSIKTK

-405 DLVGRTE
+405 DLVARTE

>member
-1 MLVRLGV
+1 M
-8 VACLFWLHFAYATTL
+8 HFAYATTL

-39 FNQEVKKFKEVSLKN
+39 FNQEVKKFKEVPLKN
-54 FKSYLELEAILTIP
+54 FKSYLELEAVLTIP

-78 SITIAQF
+78 FITIAQF
-85 SPKLARVVISHAPK
+85 SPKLARVVIGYAPK
-99 MTYEVKILKDKLYVS
+99 MTYEVKILKNKLYVS
-114 IVEKKPLVRH
+114 IVEKKPLIRH
-124 QMAPKPPKHHA
+124 QIALKPTKHHA
-135 LKHPTPKPA
+135 PKHTTPKPIKKEA
-144 PKSIKKEAKEK
+144 KKSKEAKEK
-155 TPIKHAHSKHAHSPL
+155 TPTKHAHLKHAHSPL
-170 NERSAKK
+170 NERSA
-177 EIPKKEIPKKEI
+177 
-189 LKKEIL
+189 
-195 KKEILKKEIPKK
+195 
-207 EILKKEIPKKEILK
+207 
-221 KEIPKKEIPKKEI
+221 
-234 LKKEIL
+234 
-240 KKEIL
+240 
-245 KKEILKKEIP
+245 
-255 KKEILKKEIPKKEI
+255 
-269 LKKEIPKKEIPK
+269 
-281 KEILKKEIPKKEILK
+281 
-296 KEILKKEI
+296 
-304 LKKEIPKKEILKK
+304 KK

-405 DLVGRTE
+405 DLVARTE
-412 LANRKSADLFISV
+412 LANKKGADLFISV

-432 HSTSNAHGIETYFL
+432 RSTSNAHGIETYFL

-469 DYFSKSLLLNSLNTQ
+469 DYFSKSLFLNSLNTQ

-503 IRKNYPDVV
+503 VRKNYPDVV

>member
-8 VACLFWLHFAYATTL
+8 VACLLWLHFAYATTL
-23 KIINIVP
+23 KITNIVP
-30 FGSSSVKIL
+30 FGSSSVKMV
-39 FNQEVKKFKEVSLKN
+39 FNQEIKKFKEVPLKN
-54 FKSYLELEAILTIP
+54 FKSYLELEAVLTIP

-78 SITIAQF
+78 FITIAQF
-85 SPKLARVVISHAPK
+85 SPKLARVVIGYAPK
-99 MTYEVKILKDKLYVS
+99 MTYEIKILKDKLYVS
-114 IVEKKPLVRH
+114 IVEKKPLIRH
-124 QMAPKPPKHHA
+124 QMVLKPPKHHA
-135 LKHPTPKPA
+135 LKHQTPKPTPKP
-144 PKSIKKEAKEK
+144 IKKEAKKSKETKEK
-155 TPIKHAHSKHAHSPL
+155 TLIKHVHSKHAHSPL
-170 NERSAKK
+170 NERSA
-177 EIPKKEIPKKEI
+177 
-189 LKKEIL
+189 
-195 KKEILKKEIPKK
+195 
-207 EILKKEIPKKEILK
+207 
-221 KEIPKKEIPKKEI
+221 
-234 LKKEIL
+234 
-240 KKEIL
+240 
-245 KKEILKKEIP
+245 
-255 KKEILKKEIPKKEI
+255 
-269 LKKEIPKKEIPK
+269 
-281 KEILKKEIPKKEILK
+281 
-296 KEILKKEI
+296 
-304 LKKEIPKKEILKK
+304 KK

-390 RGYSVLLTRDKDIYI
+390 RGYSVLLTRDKDVYI
-405 DLVGRTE
+405 DLVARTE
-412 LANRKSADLFISV
+412 LANKKSADLFISV

-432 HSTSNAHGIETYFL
+432 RSTSNAHGIETYFL

-469 DYFSKSLLLNSLNTQ
+469 DYFSKSLFLNSLNTQ

>member
-1 MLVRLGV
+1 M
-8 VACLFWLHFAYATTL
+8 HFACATTL

-30 FGSSSVKIL
+30 FGSSSVKIS
-39 FNQEVKKFKEVSLKN
+39 FNQEIKKFKEVSLKN

-78 SITIAQF
+78 FITIAQF
-85 SPKLARVVISHAPK
+85 SPKLVRVVISHAPK

-114 IVEKKPLVRH
+114 IVEKKPLSRH
-124 QMAPKPPKHHA
+124 QMAPKPPKHRT

-144 PKSIKKEAKEK
+144 PKSIKKEAKEIKEK
-155 TPIKHAHSKHAHSPL
+155 TPTKHARSKHTHSQW
-170 NERSAKK
+170 NERST
-177 EIPKKEIPKKEI
+177 
-189 LKKEIL
+189 
-195 KKEILKKEIPKK
+195 
-207 EILKKEIPKKEILK
+207 
-221 KEIPKKEIPKKEI
+221 
-234 LKKEIL
+234 
-240 KKEIL
+240 
-245 KKEILKKEIP
+245 
-255 KKEILKKEIPKKEI
+255 
-269 LKKEIPKKEIPK
+269 
-281 KEILKKEIPKKEILK
+281 
-296 KEILKKEI
+296 
-304 LKKEIPKKEILKK
+304 KK

-322 EAENESKNQVFIA
+322 EAENENKNQVFIA

-405 DLVGRTE
+405 DLVARTE
-412 LANRKSADLFISV
+412 LANKKSADLFISV

-432 HSTSNAHGIETYFL
+432 RSTSNAHGIETYFL

-458 EQENKDDVNLM
+458 EQENKDNMNLM